1 MESITKEAIKAIA
14 ELGIN
19 NSQTLGELFSRIYF
33 KKDQYALFL
42 DETNQTVELLIAI
55 KDNNR
60 DNVTGFFYQLTELLS
75 VLRELEE
82 NHLIYTFPQELPDS
96 YVLYYE
102 GKQDDRRMQ
111 QVSHISI
118 GPSLILQR
126 NSNGDYDIC
135 KDGRP
140 ILTGEELPSI
150 IFNDLKHF
158 FSAIVFSTAGL
169 RQYIKNGYTSFEF
182 YLARRANRISQWAI
196 FIAFLAF
203 VGSPFLSVYISNKC
217 GISTLNKE
225 QYDELIQSIQ
235 INYRNTLDSIKINKT
250 YDK

>member
-1 MESITKEAIKAIA
+1 MLVLIWI
-14 ELGIN
+14 
-19 NSQTLGELFSRIYF
+19 LFSSLIC
-33 KKDQYALFL
+33 LF
-42 DETNQTVELLIAI
+42 VY
-55 KDNNR
+55 
-60 DNVTGFFYQLTELLS
+60 YQLTELLS

-140 ILTGEELPSI
+140 ILTGKELPSI
-150 IFNDLKHF
+150 VFNDLKHF
-158 FSAIVFSTAGL
+158 FSAIVFPTAGL